1 MSDLEG
7 KEKQEQNNN
16 DVIKELIEDTKN
28 ENKLNNI
35 KRISQEDI
43 IKFID
48 KVNNKKKI
56 ELEDF
61 NLYNQIKKNN
71 QISPL
76 IEYILENAIDKYNNN
91 NIDNEIED
99 TGFGYYPGISS
110 SEKDN
115 NKAYFNS
122 NDAFVLYVKFSEKL
136 IGIFWTNHKLLSEL
150 LDINP
155 NKAYYRRR

>member
-1 MSDLEG
+1 MSHLEV

-35 KRISQEDI
+35 KRISHEDI

-61 NLYNQIKKNN
+61 NLYNKIKKNN
-71 QISPL
+71 QI
-76 IEYILENAIDKYNNN
+76 
-91 NIDNEIED
+91 
-99 TGFGYYPGISS
+99 
-110 SEKDN
+110 
-115 NKAYFNS
+115 
-122 NDAFVLYVKFSEKL
+122 
-136 IGIFWTNHKLLSEL
+136 
-150 LDINP
+150 
-155 NKAYYRRR
+155 

>member
-35 KRISQEDI
+35 KRISHEDI

-61 NLYNQIKKNN
+61 NLYNKIKKNN

-76 IEYILENAIDKYNNN
+76 MEYILENAIDKYNNN
-91 NIDNEIED
+91 NIDNGIEVQMMHL
-99 TGFGYYPGISS
+99 YYM
-110 SEKDN
+110 
-115 NKAYFNS
+115 
-122 NDAFVLYVKFSEKL
+122 
-136 IGIFWTNHKLLSEL
+136 
-150 LDINP
+150 
-155 NKAYYRRR
+155 